1 MKIALEQLVMLGSL
15 LEKLKNFTSSAVA
28 TGDEISKAKNIRDL
42 LKAQKISYD
51 STTGIEPNQLYA
63 IKHRGS
69 LCFAQRS
76 KYNNNNPY
84 YDIYLPKD
92 PEKLNKYLEGKLGS
106 FLMGTIE
113 EGVKNEI
120 VNNYTTKI
128 RLFKDTNK
136 DPEVSYSSD
145 ISNHRKGI
153 NLKNINGK
161 IAIEVNDTVKQTR
174 HTKTYNTIDLDEQ
187 QELFNAAKKIKNAL
201 ENKNLDFSSDKVYKI
216 DFQDEGWYVKKLGD
230 SFDLYLPKYDN
241 PKDAAREYESCSQ
254 IIIDTDGN
262 CTGGVYSTDNR
273 ARKVIEDWYNDDYV
287 QLSDDD
293 INAEV
298 EIDIE
303 PSENTA
309 EEAFKRL
316 ISSDYDNDDDIHRDL
331 DLIFP
336 QKGQPYNALKFS
348 FNNINN
354 PSFKARAHLLAYF
367 HPDMD
372 VNLKKFHGQKYINHL
387 NKIDAMN
394 SSKDEEKF
402 LNITCI
408 INAYMLGR
416 GPKPEDNKD
425 PEPLIN
431 NNTTNP
437 PQKNPP
443 PKRDDDPFREA
454 FERLIF
460 SDYIDSTSDSNIDSD
475 QLQKDLACISS
486 LENQGKLNVAYCE
499 KYERQDLSN
508 YQRTRLELLQC
519 CCPDIDDDTK
529 NQLKDNTEQFI
540 DAIDEDNCSD
550 DETRFLNITNH
561 IKDTMKDRLQEKGRS
576 NQRPQDRGFI
586 WILSASIAI
595 IISSLVAVTNVN
607 ISSKLSKLLRKYF
620 LKETQPKV
628 NPPSP
633 IPSSTPIPEQADVDT
648 NNQYKI
654 PKSPTF
660 EREPFVDAPTNQ
672 TREVQPGPN
681 NENINVNPGTET
693 TIIPDNPVSNEKLH
707 NELIG
712 IVNDLDHM
720 QAIKNGGG
728 YKYYQFMNN
737 ELTDDQI
744 KTWCKQ
750 VNAGK
755 YHQLQAEYANDPDGL
770 MQAIEDKIVR
780 PHGEESM
787 NYLNEIVDAVNAV
800 NKNAGKPVYEKIT
813 LDNLANN
820 RHGDDKLE
828 FFKRLDGLVTGNDQK
843 AVASPKTFYQGF
855 RDNDEFKNFITPTSS
870 ANNVNTNI
878 KQVSYDGS
886 ASSTESPNNKSM
898 EAVLNEHMNDPRV
911 VNDWDQTQITNLSD
925 SKVVKVNHITTEPT
939 EPLPMPEDPVTQS
952 VPEPEFFG
960 NALKCIGNVM
970 AGVSVLCAGVG
981 LANNWKKHGG
991 HIGKMCKDVE
1001 TWRYTA
1007 IGGFGGLSLLG
1018 HANPYS
1024 SFICIG
1030 LSIACLFKGDA
1041 VKESQQALNK
1051 IQENQAKIRE
1061 KGTIFTGPRLFLSTL
1076 NETRAG
1082 FVLIAAQCAASVKE
1096 FFGFQK
1102 HDIALIQDD
1111 DGDEKTQN
1119 NQYTQ
1124 QDEALVAQ
1132 KLAMQQASRC

>member
-1 MKIALEQLVMLGSL
+1 MQ
-15 LEKLKNFTSSAVA
+15 T
-28 TGDEISKAKNIRDL
+28 
-42 LKAQKISYD
+42 
-51 STTGIEPNQLYA
+51 
-63 IKHRGS
+63 RGENTE
-69 LCFAQRS
+69 A
-76 KYNNNNPY
+76 N
-84 YDIYLPKD
+84 DD
-92 PEKLNKYLEGKLGS
+92 PETVIKSDEA
-106 FLMGTIE
+106 
-113 EGVKNEI
+113 
-120 VNNYTTKI
+120 TTA
-128 RLFKDTNK
+128 
-136 DPEVSYSSD
+136 P
-145 ISNHRKGI
+145 
-153 NLKNINGK
+153 
-161 IAIEVNDTVKQTR
+161 
-174 HTKTYNTIDLDEQ
+174 DE
-187 QELFNAAKKIKNAL
+187 
-201 ENKNLDFSSDKVYKI
+201 
-216 DFQDEGWYVKKLGD
+216 
-230 SFDLYLPKYDN
+230 
-241 PKDAAREYESCSQ
+241 
-254 IIIDTDGN
+254 
-262 CTGGVYSTDNR
+262 
-273 ARKVIEDWYNDDYV
+273 
-287 QLSDDD
+287 
-293 INAEV
+293 
-298 EIDIE
+298 
-303 PSENTA
+303 
-309 EEAFKRL
+309 
-316 ISSDYDNDDDIHRDL
+316 
-331 DLIFP
+331 
-336 QKGQPYNALKFS
+336 
-348 FNNINN
+348 NNI
-354 PSFKARAHLLAYF
+354 P
-367 HPDMD
+367 P
-372 VNLKKFHGQKYINHL
+372 
-387 NKIDAMN
+387 
-394 SSKDEEKF
+394 
-402 LNITCI
+402 
-408 INAYMLGR
+408 
-416 GPKPEDNKD
+416 
-425 PEPLIN
+425 
-431 NNTTNP
+431 NT
-437 PQKNPP
+437 
-443 PKRDDDPFREA
+443 DDDPFREA

-460 SDYIDSTSDSNIDSD
+460 SDYIDDSNDSNIDFH

-486 LENQGKLNVAYCE
+486 QQNQENLDVAYCE
-499 KYERQDLSN
+499 KYEKRNLSN

-529 NQLKDNTEQFI
+529 NRLKDNTEQFI

-550 DETRFLNITNH
+550 DETRFLIITGC
-561 IKDTMKDRLQEKGRS
+561 MKARLQEKGGS
-576 NQRPQDRGFI
+576 NQKPQDRGFI

-595 IISSLVAVTNVN
+595 IISSLVAVTSVN

-620 LKETQPKV
+620 IKETQPEV
-628 NPPSP
+628 NPSP
-633 IPSSTPIPEQADVDT
+633 QITPIPEVEPTSPITPIPSPTTIPEQANVDIHSRF
-648 NNQYKI
+648 KI
-654 PKSPTF
+654 PTDPTF

-672 TREVQPGPN
+672 TGEVPPGSSN
-681 NENINVNPGTET
+681 KNINVNPNPET